1 MLIRKG
7 VAIHVFLWMTVMH
20 LFLSK
25 IEASKIEVKEG
36 GEQTS
41 VSDPD
46 SI

>member
-1 MLIRKG
+1 MCFYEWLS
-7 VAIHVFLWMTVMH
+7 H